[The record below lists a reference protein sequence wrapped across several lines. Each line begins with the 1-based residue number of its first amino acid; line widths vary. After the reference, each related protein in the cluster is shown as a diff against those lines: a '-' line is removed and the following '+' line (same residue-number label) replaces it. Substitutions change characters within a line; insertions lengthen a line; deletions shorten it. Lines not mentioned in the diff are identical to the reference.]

1 MHISLQSGC
10 NRILNLMRRP
20 YNIEKADRVI
30 TKIKTAVPDLLIS
43 ADIISGFPTE
53 TDADHNETLTFIE
66 KNNLA
71 HVHAFPYSER
81 PYTDAINIKPSVDV
95 AVRKKRNDEII
106 RLSEALRNAIMDKY
120 IGNDVEILVEKQ
132 DNGIA
137 IGHTSTFLTATVK
150 SDAAPGSYIIAH
162 VCGHDENLIANEIIL

>member
-71 HVHAFPYSER
+71 HVP
-81 PYTDAINIKPSVDV
+81 T
-95 AVRKKRNDEII
+95 RKDR
-106 RLSEALRNAIMDKY
+106 
-120 IGNDVEILVEKQ
+120 
-132 DNGIA
+132 
-137 IGHTSTFLTATVK
+137 TLTQ
-150 SDAAPGSYIIAH
+150 
-162 VCGHDENLIANEIIL
+162 

>member
-53 TDADHNETLTFIE
+53 TDADHNETLTE
-66 KNNLA
+66 RCRTCAENNDRA
-71 HVHAFPYSER
+71 ENY
-81 PYTDAINIKPSVDV
+81 
-95 AVRKKRNDEII
+95 
-106 RLSEALRNAIMDKY
+106 
-120 IGNDVEILVEKQ
+120 G
-132 DNGIA
+132 
-137 IGHTSTFLTATVK
+137 STWLCYAGT
-150 SDAAPGSYIIAH
+150 
-162 VCGHDENLIANEIIL
+162 